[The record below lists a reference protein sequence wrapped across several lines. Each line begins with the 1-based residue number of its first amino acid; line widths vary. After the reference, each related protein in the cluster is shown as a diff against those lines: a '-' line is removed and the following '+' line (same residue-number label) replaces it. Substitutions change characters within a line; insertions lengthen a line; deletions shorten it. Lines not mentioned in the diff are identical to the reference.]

1 MLPPSGDSSGFP
13 ARYRLEDP
21 KEIIASVQKLLK
33 TRRNVELNVPVT
45 EVEIPADLNDDEK
58 VLRQRD

>member
-1 MLPPSGDSSGFP
+1 MIGRSLGREMQG
-13 ARYRLEDP
+13 
-21 KEIIASVQKLLK
+21 SVQKLLK

-58 VLRQRD
+58 VFRHRD